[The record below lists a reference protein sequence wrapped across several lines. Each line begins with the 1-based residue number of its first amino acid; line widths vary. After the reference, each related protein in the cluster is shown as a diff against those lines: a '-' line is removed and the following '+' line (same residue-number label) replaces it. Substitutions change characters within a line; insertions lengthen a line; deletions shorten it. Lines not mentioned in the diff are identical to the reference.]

1 MISILIAED
10 EKPYKKYLAEL
21 IEKEPEFSLVGCVD
35 SISTLTRSL
44 SELRPDV
51 LLLDLNLHQ
60 ENSLNSIADFV
71 SLSPETRIC
80 VLSILNDEDA
90 LIKALRAGA
99 KGYIVKGGEE
109 TLLIQ
114 EIKTL
119 HLGGSPLTT
128 SLAQKL
134 IGLLSPTKPDTS
146 FLTERQMEILQRI
159 ALGFDYKDIA
169 EDLSIS
175 PQTVRTHIRNI
186 YNALEVS
193 SKREAIKKGRK
204 LGIFPF
210 LR

>member
-10 EKPYKKYLAEL
+10 EKPYRKYLTEL
-21 IEKEPEFSLVGCVD
+21 IEKESEFSLVGYVD
-35 SISTLTRSL
+35 SISTLTQSL
-44 SELRPDV
+44 SKLRPDV

-60 ENSLNSIADFV
+60 ENSLNHIAKLV

-90 LIKALRAGA
+90 LVKALRAGA
-99 KGYIVKGGEE
+99 KGYIVKGEE
-109 TLLIQ
+109 DALLVQ

-134 IGLLSPTKPDTS
+134 VGLLSPAKQDTS
-146 FLTERQMEILQRI
+146 VLTERQLEILQRI
-159 ALGFDYKDIA
+159 ALGFHYKDIA

-186 YNALEVS
+186 YNVLQVS

-210 LR
+210 RR